1 MPLPSQKHVVASIK
15 NEKQLKQSAFYCF
28 IAGLQRLKR
37 ASEAPWVRKSGNPP
51 SRESLVMTSPY
62 ERPSFVEALGEEREG
77 RLNVKL

>member
-1 MPLPSQKHVVASIK
+1 MPLPSPKHVVASIK
-15 NEKQLKQSAFYCF
+15 NEKQLKQSAFCF
-28 IAGLQRLKR
+28 IAGLQRANR
-37 ASEAPWVRKSGNPP
+37 ASEAPWVRKSDNSP